1 MQGYFVSSF
10 RLEERA
16 PARVETA
23 LDEGTIGGNSDHR
36 SSVIDHWKGQE

>member
-10 RLEERA
+10 RLEERV

-23 LDEGTIGGNSDHR
+23 PEEGTMRGDSD
-36 SSVIDHWKGQE
+36 